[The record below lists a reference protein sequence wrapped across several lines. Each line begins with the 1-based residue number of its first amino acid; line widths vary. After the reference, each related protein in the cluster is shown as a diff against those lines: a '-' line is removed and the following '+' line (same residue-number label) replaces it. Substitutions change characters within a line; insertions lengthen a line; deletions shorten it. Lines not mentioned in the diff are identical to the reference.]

1 MKKRLWSI
9 VALSPL
15 LLTAGCGEKPALG
28 QQTAVQQAA
37 PTKIEAA
44 APEPAAPVKTAAQG
58 PDESVFQAKG
68 NKNVIYSVP
77 AKGAKIVALTFDD
90 GPDGKYTARILDI
103 LKEQHVH
110 ATFFLIGQHAAKY
123 PQIVKRIHE
132 EGHAIGNH
140 SWDHSDLSKLPED
153 QVREEIVRVDDVI
166 KNITGE
172 APQLFRA
179 PYGAISRDVLTDAV
193 STGHQIIGWS
203 VDTQDWEGKSA
214 AGIMATLKKEMRPG
228 AIILQHS
235 AGGKGGNLANTVEA
249 LPQIIAYL
257 KKEGYSFLTVP
268 DLISK

>member
-172 APQLFRA
+172 APQAVPRPLRGDI
-179 PYGAISRDVLTDAV
+179 PGCPHGCGLHGASNYRLVGGYAGLGREERRRHHGHTEERDAAG
-193 STGHQIIGWS
+193 SHYFAAQRRRQGREPGQYRG
-203 VDTQDWEGKSA
+203 GSA
-214 AGIMATLKKEMRPG
+214 ANHRL
-228 AIILQHS
+228 S
-235 AGGKGGNLANTVEA
+235 
-249 LPQIIAYL
+249 
-257 KKEGYSFLTVP
+257 
-268 DLISK
+268 